1 MKLIYLLGDVHG
13 SSTLNRTRRIVLH
26 TSYHYSCTR
35 RLVCPPLSQNVS
47 KWPQLV
53 GGPTRLPPYFG
64 GAHLGR
70 EMCKN
75 YKACVEHHVYNPH
88 ESLPTGFAIKFSGG
102 KNMAGRIYPAQLPSP
117 ASSGCLSTFNFTRR
131 KQNWVVWGAWCIKL
145 WTSDTSA
152 CHFKWR

>member
-13 SSTLNRTRRIVLH
+13 SSTLNWTRRIVLH

-53 GGPTRLPPYFG
+53 GGPTSLPPLFWRCSFG
-64 GAHLGR
+64 
-70 EMCKN
+70 EEDVQKF
-75 YKACVEHHVYNPH
+75 KACLEHHCCIPH
-88 ESLPTGFAIKFSGG
+88 KSPPTGFVIKFSGE

-117 ASSGCLSTFNFTRR
+117 ASNTFLQSTKR
-131 KQNWVVWGAWCIKL
+131 
-145 WTSDTSA
+145 SDSKD
-152 CHFKWR
+152 F

>member
-26 TSYHYSCTR
+26 TSYNYSCTR

-117 ASSGCLSTFNFTRR
+117 ASRALSLSVYFVSPPRSGETKKKSSNLNFASSI
-131 KQNWVVWGAWCIKL
+131 QPL
-145 WTSDTSA
+145 
-152 CHFKWR
+152 